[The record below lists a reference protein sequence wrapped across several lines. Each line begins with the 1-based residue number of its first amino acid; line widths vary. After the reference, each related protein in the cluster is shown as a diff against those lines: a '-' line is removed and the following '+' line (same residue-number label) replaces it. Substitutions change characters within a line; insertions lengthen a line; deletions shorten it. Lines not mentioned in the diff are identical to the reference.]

1 MKKLNAVCDID
12 FIFGFP
18 YILPLLEIMNTLIKI
33 AQGTNV
39 FVYDFVNVVKL
50 VQQELYKLY
59 YDPYVKFEDLAFDDF
74 NYIDF

>member
-1 MKKLNAVCDID
+1 MKNLNALCDID

-33 AQGTNV
+33 AQSTNA

-50 VQQELYKLY
+50 AQ
-59 YDPYVKFEDLAFDDF
+59 
-74 NYIDF
+74 

>member
-50 VQQELYKLY
+50 VQQELYKFY

>member
-1 MKKLNAVCDID
+1 MKNLNALCDIG

-33 AQGTNV
+33 AQSTNA

-50 VQQELYKLY
+50 AQ
-59 YDPYVKFEDLAFDDF
+59 
-74 NYIDF
+74 